1 MELRKAG
8 LMFFC
13 AAGLAICAMPG
24 ASRAQTLGK
33 TVAIDAQDEYAQIE
47 VEPSRSAMERL
58 RSPDAAERS
67 RVIDEV
73 LAQPSRYNPAVL
85 MAMSAAVFE
94 QGKQEQGTF
103 WYILGNTRAVADAQ
117 ILTDRTA
124 VPGLMTLRAVFGQ
137 PLKAYLIAHPD
148 VEWAQTQRAVEW
160 DRTHPVQY
168 DRRWLSLHGMRA
180 VQSALSAQEGQP
192 DDVDE
197 ITVPQEKWAA
207 MDEENRQAML
217 DIARRRFEAS
227 TGGQGATAEA
237 SPASAGAAD
246 QRKP

>member
-13 AAGLAICAMPG
+13 AAVLA
-24 ASRAQTLGK
+24 ASGIPVATGTQALGK
-33 TVAIDAQDEYAQIE
+33 TVAIEAQDEYARIE

-67 RVIDEV
+67 RALDEV
-73 LAQPSRYNPAVL
+73 LAQPSRYNPPVL

-94 QGKQEQGTF
+94 RGDPEQGVF

-124 VPGLMTLRAVFGQ
+124 VPGVMTLRAVFGQ

-148 VEWAQTQRAVEW
+148 VEWTQTQRAVEW

-180 VQSALSAQEGQP
+180 VQSALAAQEGKP
-192 DDVDE
+192 DGVDE

-217 DIARRRFEAS
+217 DIARRRSAAS
-227 TGGQGATAEA
+227 TSGQAKA
-237 SPASAGAAD
+237 AG
-246 QRKP
+246 P